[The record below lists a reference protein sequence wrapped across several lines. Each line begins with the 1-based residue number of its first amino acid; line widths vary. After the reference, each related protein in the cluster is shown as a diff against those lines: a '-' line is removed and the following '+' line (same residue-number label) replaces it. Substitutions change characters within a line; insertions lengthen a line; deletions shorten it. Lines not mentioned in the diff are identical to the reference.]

1 MFVMSKIKTK
11 RMRKNIALVAF
22 AFLLSGSVYA
32 QNVASPEKSKA
43 YIVSNAHL
51 DTQWNWDIQT
61 TIKEYVWNTINQNL
75 MLLKQYPNYVFNFE
89 GGAKYAWMKEYFPIQ
104 YEEVMKYIKT
114 GRWHVSGASWD
125 ATDVL
130 VPSIESSLRNIMLG
144 QDYYR
149 KEFGVESTDIF

>member
-32 QNVASPEKSKA
+32 QNVASPEKPKA

-89 GGAKYAWMKEYFPIQ
+89 GGAKYAWMKEYFPTI
-104 YEEVMKYIKT
+104 
-114 GRWHVSGASWD
+114 
-125 ATDVL
+125 
-130 VPSIESSLRNIMLG
+130 
-144 QDYYR
+144 
-149 KEFGVESTDIF
+149 